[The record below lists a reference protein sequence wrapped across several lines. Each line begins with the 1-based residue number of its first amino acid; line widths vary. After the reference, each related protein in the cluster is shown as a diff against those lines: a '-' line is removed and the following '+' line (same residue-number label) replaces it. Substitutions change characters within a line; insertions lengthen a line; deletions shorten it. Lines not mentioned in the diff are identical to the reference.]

1 MTEAVLPGVLIEVRP
16 EALIIPGAITV
27 GNVGVVGTAGKGP
40 VGIPQLLGSYADAV
54 TTFGAYDR
62 WVDGASGELTLTR
75 ALEQAYGFGATTV
88 WAVRIADNNAA
99 AAGVDIAS
107 PGGPCVRIA
116 AKSPGTWGND
126 LTVEVSTAT
135 ANAVVR
141 EEAAGAPPTLAHVP
155 VVQSA
160 VNRIVVRPAAGGA
173 DRVPGIVY

>member
-1 MTEAVLPGVLIEVRP
+1 IEVRP

-40 VGIPQLLGSYADAV
+40 VGVPQLLGSYADALN
-54 TTFGAYDR
+54 TFGAYDR
-62 WVDGASGELTLTR
+62 WVDGTSGELTLTR

-99 AAGVDIAS
+99 AARADLAS
-107 PGGPCVRIA
+107 PGGPCVRVTG
-116 AKSPGTWGND
+116 KSPGTWGND

-141 EEAAGAPPTLAHVP
+141 DEEVSGAPPTLAHVP

-160 VNRIVVRPAAGGA
+160 VNRIV
-173 DRVPGIVY
+173 